1 MTTAASRAPIIVLTL
16 PHSGAEVLRD
26 NLASS
31 AVISCTARTGLL
43 PMCESV
49 ASTWRQIERRTEIT
63 ALATSSIRALVTSM
77 AATRTAAT
85 GAPRWCETA
94 ISGTGAAATFLKVF
108 PEASFICL
116 HRRCDAVVSAAM
128 RAYPRAFADEVPWPD
143 SPAGQDSAFTFV
155 CTQWAESTQA
165 LLDFQLA
172 NPQSSLRLR
181 REDLDSDAAAQMTMV
196 WSFLGIAAP
205 GVALPAQSDHEPCPR
220 EPAPR
225 YPADRLPPPLRAAID
240 KLHLKLGYPSF

>member
-1 MTTAASRAPIIVLTL
+1 MPTAASRAPIIVLTL

-31 AVISCTARTGLL
+31 AAISCTERTGLL

-49 ASTWRQIERRTEIT
+49 ASTWRQIERRAELT
-63 ALATSSIRALVTSM
+63 ALAMSSIRALVTSM
-77 AATRTAAT
+77 AATRTATT

-94 ISGTGAAATFLKVF
+94 ISGTGAASTFLKVF

-128 RAYPRAFADEVPWPD
+128 RAYPRAFADKNDSPD
-143 SPAGQDSAFTFV
+143 SPAGQDSAFTVV
-155 CTQWAESTQA
+155 CAQWAESTRA

-181 REDLDSDAAAQMTMV
+181 REDLDSDAPAQMAVV
-196 WSFLGIAAP
+196 WSFLGITAP
-205 GVALPAQSDHEPCPR
+205 SVALLPENDHEPCPR
-220 EPAPR
+220 EPPPR
-225 YPADRLPPPLRAAID
+225 YPVDRLSPPLRAAIND
-240 KLHLKLGYPSF
+240 LHVKLGYPPF